1 MMGAPASSSP
11 ASSILIVEDSDTQ
24 AMQLR
29 LLLEQEGYSVER
41 VTSAEAALDQ
51 MARAQPD
58 LLVVDYHLPGMNG
71 DELVR
76 LVRMNGQT
84 RALPVLMLTGG
95 ASRDLERH
103 GLDSGASAYVPKSA
117 ESALLLGRLRALLR
131 QRRPEGGAAGVEG
144 FRRARMLLVSA
155 ADDAAPF
162 RDMLTGEGY
171 ELGVAADPA
180 GAEQMLA
187 RGGIDCVVVDVDGAG
202 FDGFAFCR
210 DLDARR
216 GGGFEIVALGQPRAG
231 GDLALQG
238 FAAGADDV
246 LAKAEERETLA
257 ARIRA
262 VVRRK
267 FARDEEARHAEH
279 ERQRESALAAARAEA
294 EGAEALSLANRELA
308 AANAQL
314 SSTQAQ
320 LIQAAKMASL
330 GELVAGIAHEI
341 NNPLAFI
348 LAHQATVQRLIGEAR
363 GGMTGLE
370 AAKLDRAADRL
381 GSMQAGLARIQQLVV
396 KLRRFSRLDEG
407 DRVMTDI
414 PESIEAVVTLL
425 APKLGD
431 AILIERRYDA
441 IPTLRCSAALINQV
455 VMNILSNA
463 ADVLPHGGRIGIETR
478 MADGRYEIVIGD
490 SGPGVP
496 EEARGRIFEPFY
508 TTKDI
513 GVGTGL
519 GLAIAYGVVR
529 SHGGEIGIGTSLLGG
544 AEFTIAVPVES
555 A

>member
-1 MMGAPASSSP
+1 MTGAGAN
-11 ASSILIVEDSDTQ
+11 ILIVEDSDTQ
-24 AMQLR
+24 ALQLQM
-29 LLLEQEGYSVER
+29 LLQTEGFAVER
-41 VTSAEAALDQ
+41 ASSAEAALDH

-76 LVRMNGQT
+76 LVRLNAQS

-95 ASRDLERH
+95 SARDLERQ

-131 QRRPEGGAAGVEG
+131 QRRPDGGGAASGVAG
-144 FRRARMLLVSA
+144 LRRARMLLLSA
-155 ADDAAPF
+155 SEDVAPF
-162 RDMLTGEGY
+162 RDLLAAEGY
-171 ELGVAADPA
+171 ELRVAGDPLA
-180 GAEQMLA
+180 FETMLA
-187 RGGIDCVVVDVDGAG
+187 EGPIDCAVIDVDSES

-216 GGGFEIVALGQPRAG
+216 AGGFEIVALGQQRAG

-246 LAKAEERETLA
+246 LAKTEDRETLA

-267 FARDEEARHAEH
+267 VARDEETRHAEH
-279 ERQRESALAAARAEA
+279 ERQRESALAAAKAEA
-294 EGAEALSLANRELA
+294 AGAEALSIANRELA
-308 AANAQL
+308 EANAQL

-320 LIQAAKMASL
+320 LVQAAKMASL

-348 LAHQATVQRLIGEAR
+348 LAHQSTVQRLIGESRAQVD
-363 GGMTGLE
+363 GPV

-381 GSMQAGLARIQQLVV
+381 GSMQQGLGRIQQLVV

-407 DRVMTDI
+407 DRVATDI
-414 PESIEAVVTLL
+414 PESIDAVVTLL
-425 APKLGD
+425 APKLPD
-431 AILIERRYDA
+431 AIIVERRYDA
-441 IPTLRCSAALINQV
+441 PATLVCSAALINQV

-463 ADVLPHGGRIGIETR
+463 ADVLPGGGRILIHTR
-478 MADGRYEIVIGD
+478 LAGDRYEIAIGD

-496 EEARGRIFEPFY
+496 EAARARLFEPFY

-529 SHGGEIGIGTSLLGG
+529 SHGGEIRIGTSALGG
-544 AEFTIAVPVES
+544 AEFTVSVPV
-555 A
+555 AAA

>member
-1 MMGAPASSSP
+1 MSRDTSAQPPSR
-11 ASSILIVEDSDTQ
+11 ILIVEDSDTQ
-24 AMQLR
+24 ALQLR
-29 LLLEQEGYSVER
+29 VLLEKEGYATER
-41 VTSAEAALDQ
+41 VVSAEAAVEQ

-76 LVRMNGQT
+76 LVRMNSQSRT
-84 RALPVLMLTGG
+84 LPVLMLTAGS
-95 ASRDLERH
+95 SRDLERH

-117 ESALLLGRLRALLR
+117 DSTLLLSRIRALLR
-131 QRRPEGGAAGVEG
+131 QRRPDGGGTGVTG
-144 FRRARMLLVSA
+144 FRRGCLVLVSA
-155 ADDAAPF
+155 ADDVAAF
-162 RDMLTGEGY
+162 RAMLVDEGY
-171 ELGVAADPA
+171 AVESAHDAAAFDA
-180 GAEQMLA
+180 IVIQGS
-187 RGGIDCVVVDVDGAG
+187 IDCAIIDVDGAG
-202 FDGFAFCR
+202 FDGFALCR
-210 DLDARR
+210 DVDRSRA
-216 GGGFEIVALGQPRAG
+216 GGFEIVALGHSRSG

-246 LAKAEERETLA
+246 LAKTEERETLA
-257 ARIRA
+257 ARVRA
-262 VVRRK
+262 VIRRK
-267 FARDEEARHAEH
+267 FARDEEARQAEH
-279 ERQRESALAAARAEA
+279 ERQRETALAAARAEA
-294 EGAEALSLANRELA
+294 EGAEALSLANRDLA

-320 LIQAAKMASL
+320 LVQAAKMASL

-363 GGMTGLE
+363 AQATDVA
-370 AAKLDRAADRL
+370 AAKLDRAVGRL
-381 GSMQAGLARIQQLVV
+381 GSMQSGLARIQQLVV

-407 DRVMTDI
+407 DRVLTDI

-431 AILIERRYDA
+431 AIVVERRYGA
-441 IPTLRCSAALINQV
+441 PTSLVCSAALINQV
-455 VMNILSNA
+455 VMNIVSNA
-463 ADVLPHGGRIGIETR
+463 ADVLPDGGRIEIRTR
-478 MADGRYEIVIGD
+478 LADSRYEILIGD

-496 EEARGRIFEPFY
+496 EEARTRIFEPFF

-529 SHGGEIGIGTSLLGG
+529 SHGGEIRIGTSPLGG
-544 AEFTIAVPVES
+544 AEFAISVPVVAS
-555 A
+555 

>member
-1 MMGAPASSSP
+1 MNADAAPQP
-11 ASSILIVEDSDTQ
+11 ATILIVEDSDTQ
-24 AMQLR
+24 ALQLQM
-29 LLLEQEGYSVER
+29 LLAKEGYDVAR
-41 VTSAEAALDQ
+41 AASAEAALEQ
-51 MARAQPD
+51 MAHAQPD
-58 LLVVDYHLPGMNG
+58 LLVVDFHLPGMNG

-84 RALPVLMLTGG
+84 RALPVLMLTGS
-95 ASRDLERH
+95 ARDLERH

-117 ESALLLGRLRALLR
+117 ESTLLLGRLRALLR
-131 QRRPEGGAAGVEG
+131 QRRSESGVAGGVEG
-144 FRRARMLLVSA
+144 FRRARMLLVST
-155 ADDAAPF
+155 ADDVAPF
-162 RDMLTGEGY
+162 RAMLAGEGY
-171 ELGVAADPA
+171 DLRIAPDPA
-180 GAEQMLA
+180 GFEAILAE
-187 RGGIDCVVVDVDGAG
+187 GPIDCAIVDVDGAG

-210 DLDARR
+210 TLDAHRA
-216 GGGFEIVALGQPRAG
+216 GGFEIVALGQPRAG

-246 LAKAEERETLA
+246 LAKIEESETLA
-257 ARIRA
+257 ARVRA

-279 ERQRESALAAARAEA
+279 ERQREMALAAARAEA
-294 EGAEALSLANRELA
+294 EGAEALSLANRDLA
-308 AANAQL
+308 EANARL

-320 LIQAAKMASL
+320 LVQAAKMASL

-348 LAHQATVQRLIGEAR
+348 LAHQATVQRLIGESRTQVDGPA
-363 GGMTGLE
+363 

-381 GSMQAGLARIQQLVV
+381 GSMQQGLSRIQQLVV

-407 DRVMTDI
+407 DRVPTDI
-414 PESIEAVVTLL
+414 PESIDAVVTLL
-425 APKLGD
+425 APKLPD
-431 AILIERRYDA
+431 AIVVERRYDA
-441 IPTLRCSAALINQV
+441 PATLVCSAALINQV

-463 ADVLPHGGRIGIETR
+463 ADVLPDGGRIAIQTR
-478 MADGRYEIVIGD
+478 MAGDRYEIAIGD

-496 EEARGRIFEPFY
+496 EATRTRIFEPFY

-529 SHGGEIGIGTSLLGG
+529 SHGGEIRIGASPLGG
-544 AEFTIAVPVES
+544 AEFVISVPM
-555 A
+555 AAA